1 MVQLPGPA
9 KTKTIALS
17 TTEAEFVA
25 SCETAKEIL
34 WLQQL
39 LLELEKR
46 FVKPYVPVISDTCC
60 GGFSHLQECMTEVAL
75 STPNILLKPICLR
88 CLLPRFHHVR

>member
-39 LLELEKR
+39 LLELVLN
-46 FVKPYVPVISDTCC
+46 FGPGPAFDYVSGLFLDFDPGSALNFNSATSPNSDVDEAR
-60 GGFSHLQECMTEVAL
+60 S
-75 STPNILLKPICLR
+75 NY
-88 CLLPRFHHVR
+88 